1 MNLLSLLLSSLLTD
15 SSVSALAKK
24 TGLSATALKKLI
36 PLAVP
41 LLLKFLTSNASSESG
56 ALSLLG
62 ALSQHTNQK
71 ALSDQIDEAD
81 TEDGGKIIG
90 HIFGNQSDAV
100 TNRLAQQSG
109 MSERDV
115 SSALAG
121 IAPALMSGLSAANH
135 TVSAAPKVDLSD
147 GIDLSDLLGMFAG
160 AQSVQQVPQSQSYGG
175 GLLSGLLGGSSSG
188 LGDLF
193 GSMLGS
199 SAQQASQ
206 ENDFN
211 AQSPLFHDSLSI
223 YLSSSIQKKKQSF
236 SGCFFF

>member
-147 GIDLSDLLGMFAG
+147 GLDLSDLLGMFAG
-160 AQSVQQVPQSQSYGG
+160 AQPAQQAVQSQSYGG

-193 GSMLGS
+193 GAMLGS

-211 AQSPLFHDSLSI
+211 GTQLLSL
-223 YLSSSIQKKKQSF
+223 LSSMTR
-236 SGCFFF
+236 

>member
-24 TGLSATALKKLI
+24 TGLSAASLKKLI

-41 LLLKFLTSNASSESG
+41 LLLKFLTSNASSDSG

-71 ALSDQIDEAD
+71 TLSDQIDEAD

-160 AQSVQQVPQSQSYGG
+160 AQSVQQVPQGQSYGG

-211 AQSPLFHDSLSI
+211 GTQLLSL
-223 YLSSSIQKKKQSF
+223 LSSMTR
-236 SGCFFF
+236 

>member
-15 SSVSALAKK
+15 SSVSALA
-24 TGLSATALKKLI
+24 
-36 PLAVP
+36 
-41 LLLKFLTSNASSESG
+41 SNASSESG

-71 ALSDQIDEAD
+71 TLSDQIDEAD

-160 AQSVQQVPQSQSYGG
+160 AQSVQQVPQGQSYGG

-211 AQSPLFHDSLSI
+211 GTQLLSL
-223 YLSSSIQKKKQSF
+223 LSSMTR
-236 SGCFFF
+236 

>member
-1 MNLLSLLLSSLLTD
+1 MNLLSLLLKSLLTD
-15 SSVSALAKK
+15 ASVSALAKK
-24 TGLSATALKKLI
+24 TGLNAGSLKKLI

-62 ALSQHTNQK
+62 ALSQHTNK
-71 ALSDQIDEAD
+71 KTLSDHIDEAD

-90 HIFGNQSDAV
+90 HILGSQSEAV
-100 TNRLAQQSG
+100 TGQLARQAG

-121 IAPALMSGLSAANH
+121 LAPALMSGLSAATN
-135 TVSAAPKVDLSD
+135 SISSAPKVDLSD
-147 GIDLSDLLGMFAG
+147 GFDLSDLMGMFAG
-160 AQSVQQVPQSQSYGG
+160 AQQAQQVQAQPSG
-175 GLLSGLLGGSSSG
+175 GLLSGLLGGSGSG

-193 GSMLGS
+193 GSLLGS
-199 SAQQASQ
+199 SAQQSAQ

-211 AQSPLFHDSLSI
+211 GTQLLSL
-223 YLSSSIQKKKQSF
+223 LS
-236 SGCFFF
+236 GMRR

>member
-1 MNLLSLLLSSLLTD
+1 MNLLNLLLKSLLTD
-15 SSVSALAKK
+15 ASVSALAKK
-24 TGLSATALKKLI
+24 TGLNAGSLKKLI

-71 ALSDQIDEAD
+71 TLSDQIDEAD

-90 HIFGNQSDAV
+90 HIFGNQSEAV

-121 IAPALMSGLSAANH
+121 LAPALMSGLSAATH
-135 TVSAAPKVDLSD
+135 
-147 GIDLSDLLGMFAG
+147 
-160 AQSVQQVPQSQSYGG
+160 SVFRTQ
-175 GLLSGLLGGSSSG
+175 GGSERR
-188 LGDLF
+188 L
-193 GSMLGS
+193 
-199 SAQQASQ
+199 
-206 ENDFN
+206 
-211 AQSPLFHDSLSI
+211 
-223 YLSSSIQKKKQSF
+223 
-236 SGCFFF
+236 

>member
-71 ALSDQIDEAD
+71 ALSDQINEAD

-90 HIFGNQSDAV
+90 HIFGNQSDVV

-211 AQSPLFHDSLSI
+211 GTQLLSL
-223 YLSSSIQKKKQSF
+223 LSSMTR
-236 SGCFFF
+236 

>member
-24 TGLSATALKKLI
+24 TGLSAAALKKLI

-71 ALSDQIDEAD
+71 TLSDQIDEAD

-160 AQSVQQVPQSQSYGG
+160 AQSVQQVPQGQSYGG

-211 AQSPLFHDSLSI
+211 GTQLLSL
-223 YLSSSIQKKKQSF
+223 LSSMTR
-236 SGCFFF
+236 

>member
-1 MNLLSLLLSSLLTD
+1 MNLLNLLLKSLLTD
-15 SSVSALAKK
+15 ASVSALAKK
-24 TGLSATALKKLI
+24 TGLNAGSLKKLI

-71 ALSDQIDEAD
+71 TLSDQIDEAD

-90 HIFGNQSDAV
+90 HIFGNQSEAV

-109 MSERDV
+109 MSESDV

-121 IAPALMSGLSAANH
+121 LAPALMSGLSAATH
-135 TVSAAPKVDLSD
+135 SVSSAPKVDLSD
-147 GIDLSDLLGMFAG
+147 GFDLSDLMGMFAG
-160 AQSVQQVPQSQSYGG
+160 AQQVQAQPSGG
-175 GLLSGLLGGSSSG
+175 SLLSGLLGGSGSG
-188 LGDLF
+188 FGDLF
-193 GSMLGS
+193 GSLLGS
-199 SAQQASQ
+199 SAQQPAQ

-211 AQSPLFHDSLSI
+211 GTQLLSL
-223 YLSSSIQKKKQSF
+223 LS
-236 SGCFFF
+236 GMRR

>member
-71 ALSDQIDEAD
+71 ALSDQINEAD

-90 HIFGNQSDAV
+90 HIFGNQSDVV

-115 SSALAG
+115 NSALAG

-160 AQSVQQVPQSQSYGG
+160 AQSVQQVPQGQSYGG

-211 AQSPLFHDSLSI
+211 GTQLLSL
-223 YLSSSIQKKKQSF
+223 LSSMTR
-236 SGCFFF
+236 

>member
-1 MNLLSLLLSSLLTD
+1 MNLLNLLLKSLLTD
-15 SSVSALAKK
+15 ASVSALAKK
-24 TGLSATALKKLI
+24 TGLNAGSLKKLI

-71 ALSDQIDEAD
+71 TLSDQIDEAD

-90 HIFGNQSDAV
+90 HIFGNQSEAV

-121 IAPALMSGLSAANH
+121 LAPALMSGLSAANQ
-135 TVSAAPKVDLSD
+135 TVSSSPKVDLSD
-147 GIDLSDLLGMFAG
+147 GLDLSDLMGMFAG
-160 AQSVQQVPQSQSYGG
+160 AQQAQAQPSGG
-175 GLLSGLLGGSSSG
+175 GLLSGLLGGGGSG
-188 LGDLF
+188 LGGLF
-193 GSMLGS
+193 GSLLGS
-199 SAQQASQ
+199 SAQQSSQ
-206 ENDFN
+206 ENEFN
-211 AQSPLFHDSLSI
+211 GTQLLSL
-223 YLSSSIQKKKQSF
+223 LSAIKR
-236 SGCFFF
+236 

>member
-1 MNLLSLLLSSLLTD
+1 MNLLSLLLKSLLTD
-15 SSVSALAKK
+15 ASVSALAKK
-24 TGLSATALKKLI
+24 TGLNAGSLKKLI

-62 ALSQHTNQK
+62 ALSQHTNK
-71 ALSDQIDEAD
+71 KTLSDQIDEAD

-90 HIFGNQSDAV
+90 HILGSQSEAV
-100 TNRLAQQSG
+100 TGQLARQAG

-121 IAPALMSGLSAANH
+121 LAPALMSGLSAATN
-135 TVSAAPKVDLSD
+135 SISSAPKVDLSD
-147 GIDLSDLLGMFAG
+147 GFDLSDLMGMFAG
-160 AQSVQQVPQSQSYGG
+160 AQQAQQVQAQPSG
-175 GLLSGLLGGSSSG
+175 GLLSGLLGGSGSG

-193 GSMLGS
+193 GSLLSS
-199 SAQQASQ
+199 SAQQSAQ

-211 AQSPLFHDSLSI
+211 GTQLLSL
-223 YLSSSIQKKKQSF
+223 LS
-236 SGCFFF
+236 GMRR

>member
-1 MNLLSLLLSSLLTD
+1 MNLLSLLLKSLLTD
-15 SSVSALAKK
+15 ASVSALAKK
-24 TGLSATALKKLI
+24 TGLNAGSLKKLI

-62 ALSQHTNQK
+62 ALSQHTNK
-71 ALSDQIDEAD
+71 KTLSDQIDEAD

-90 HIFGNQSDAV
+90 HILGSQSEAV
-100 TNRLAQQSG
+100 TGQLACQAG

-121 IAPALMSGLSAANH
+121 LAPALMSGLSAATN
-135 TVSAAPKVDLSD
+135 SISSAPKVDLSD
-147 GIDLSDLLGMFAG
+147 GFDLSDLMGMFAG
-160 AQSVQQVPQSQSYGG
+160 AQQAQQVQAQPSG
-175 GLLSGLLGGSSSG
+175 GLLSGLLGGSGSG

-193 GSMLGS
+193 GSLLGS
-199 SAQQASQ
+199 SAQQSAQ

-211 AQSPLFHDSLSI
+211 GTQLLSL
-223 YLSSSIQKKKQSF
+223 LS
-236 SGCFFF
+236 GMRR

>member
-62 ALSQHTNQK
+62 ALSQHTNQQ
-71 ALSDQIDEAD
+71 ALSDQINEAD

-160 AQSVQQVPQSQSYGG
+160 AQTVQQVPQGQSYGG

-211 AQSPLFHDSLSI
+211 GTQLLSLLPSMTR
-223 YLSSSIQKKKQSF
+223 
-236 SGCFFF
+236 

>member
-1 MNLLSLLLSSLLTD
+1 MNLLSLLLKSLLTD
-15 SSVSALAKK
+15 ASVSALAKK
-24 TGLSATALKKLI
+24 TGLNAGSLKKLI

-62 ALSQHTNQK
+62 ALSQHTNK
-71 ALSDQIDEAD
+71 KTLSDQIDEAD

-90 HIFGNQSDAV
+90 HILGSQSEAV
-100 TNRLAQQSG
+100 TGQLARQAG

-121 IAPALMSGLSAANH
+121 LAPALMSGLSAA
-135 TVSAAPKVDLSD
+135 TSSISSAPKVDLSD
-147 GIDLSDLLGMFAG
+147 GFDLSDLMGMFAG
-160 AQSVQQVPQSQSYGG
+160 AQQAQQVQAQPSG
-175 GLLSGLLGGSSSG
+175 GLLSGLLGGSGSG

-193 GSMLGS
+193 GSLLGS
-199 SAQQASQ
+199 SAQQSAQ

-211 AQSPLFHDSLSI
+211 GTQLLSL
-223 YLSSSIQKKKQSF
+223 LS
-236 SGCFFF
+236 GMRR

>member
-160 AQSVQQVPQSQSYGG
+160 VQSVQQVPQGQSYGG

-211 AQSPLFHDSLSI
+211 GTQLLSL
-223 YLSSSIQKKKQSF
+223 LSSMTR
-236 SGCFFF
+236 

>member
-24 TGLSATALKKLI
+24 TGLSAASLKKLI

-71 ALSDQIDEAD
+71 TLSDQIDEAD

-160 AQSVQQVPQSQSYGG
+160 AQTVQQVPQGQSYGG

-199 SAQQASQ
+199 SAQQAGQ

-211 AQSPLFHDSLSI
+211 GTQLLSL
-223 YLSSSIQKKKQSF
+223 LSSMTR
-236 SGCFFF
+236 

>member
-1 MNLLSLLLSSLLTD
+1 MNLLSLLLNSLLTD

-24 TGLSATALKKLI
+24 TGLSAASLKKLI
-36 PLAVP
+36 PLAIP

-62 ALSQHTNQK
+62 ALSQHTDQK
-71 ALSDQIDEAD
+71 TLSDQIDEAD

-147 GIDLSDLLGMFAG
+147 GLDLSDLFGMFAG
-160 AQSVQQVPQSQSYGG
+160 AQPVQQAVQSQPSGG

-193 GSMLGS
+193 GSLLGS
-199 SAQQASQ
+199 SVQQSSQ

-211 AQSPLFHDSLSI
+211 GTQLLSL
-223 YLSSSIQKKKQSF
+223 LSSMTR
-236 SGCFFF
+236 

>member
-71 ALSDQIDEAD
+71 ALSDQINEAD

-211 AQSPLFHDSLSI
+211 GTQLLSL
-223 YLSSSIQKKKQSF
+223 LSSMTR
-236 SGCFFF
+236 